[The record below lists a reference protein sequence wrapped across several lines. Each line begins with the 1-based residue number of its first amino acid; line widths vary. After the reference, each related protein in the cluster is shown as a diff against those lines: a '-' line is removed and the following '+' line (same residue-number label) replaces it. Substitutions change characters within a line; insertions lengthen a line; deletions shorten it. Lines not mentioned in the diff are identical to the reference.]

1 MNKQQEPRLR
11 FKGYVEKWNV
21 WRLGA
26 FGKATGGTSLESE
39 FCETGKYK
47 VISIGSYSEESTY
60 TDQGIRINKNDKTE
74 KKILNENDLTM
85 ILNDKTSSG
94 RIIGRVLLIDQND
107 TYVYNQR
114 TQRIE
119 IDRVNFIPLFL
130 YHFLNAEN
138 IRQKVIFSAQG
149 NTQIYVNW
157 SSIKNLEYFIPSTK
171 TEQTHLGNFFRRLD
185 SQIAESRAVLE
196 KSRQLKKAMLAK
208 MFPANGEKI
217 PKIRFKGFEGE
228 WREWKLGAFGKA
240 TSGTSLESEF
250 CEDGNYKVIS
260 IGSYSEKSTYIDQGI
275 RTHKND
281 KTEKRILNKNDLTM
295 ILNDKTSSGRI
306 IGRVLLIDQN
316 DTYVYNQRTQ
326 RIEIDQEHFIPLFL
340 YHLLNADNMRQKI
353 IYSAQGNTQI
363 YVNWSSIKNLE
374 YLIPPTKAEQT
385 AIGNFFR
392 QLDETIAL
400 QSAEVEK
407 LNQLKKGLLA
417 AMLV

>member
-11 FKGYVEKWNV
+11 FQGFTGAWEENVLEEVVNFFSGLTYSPNDVVKNGTLVLRSSNVQDNQITTEDNVFVKESAVNCQNVEVGDVIVVVRNGSRSLIGKHAIIKEKMPNTV
-21 WRLGA
+21 IGA
-26 FGKATGGTSLESE
+26 FMTGVRS
-39 FCETGKYK
+39 
-47 VISIGSYSEESTY
+47 
-60 TDQGIRINKNDKTE
+60 
-74 KKILNENDLTM
+74 
-85 ILNDKTSSG
+85 
-94 RIIGRVLLIDQND
+94 
-107 TYVYNQR
+107 NQP
-114 TQRIE
+114 
-119 IDRVNFIPLFL
+119 D
-130 YHFLNAEN
+130 FLNALLDSYKFNQE
-138 IRQKVIFSAQG
+138 IE
-149 NTQIYVNW
+149 
-157 SSIKNLEYFIPSTK
+157 KNLGATINQITTGAFRKMEFSLPSLP
-171 TEQTHLGNFFRRLD
+171 EQTHLGLFFRRLD

-217 PKIRFKGFEGE
+217 PKTRFKGFEGE

-260 IGSYSEKSTYIDQGI
+260 IGSYSEKSTYTDQGI

-340 YHLLNADNMRQKI
+340 YHLLNAENMRQKI

-363 YVNWSSIKNLE
+363 YVNWSGIKNLE
-374 YLIPPTKAEQT
+374 YLIPPTKAEQA

-407 LNQLKKGLLA
+407 LNQIKKGLLA

>member
-1 MNKQQEPRLR
+1 MNKQQEPGLR
-11 FKGYVEKWNV
+11 FKGFSGEWKEKYLDDIGEFSAGGDLKKEKLTLFGRYPVLANALTNNGIV
-21 WRLGA
+21 GFYDDYEFESPAITVTGRGDVGIAKARKENFSAVVRLLVLKNKPNYDVDFLEQA
-26 FGKATGGTSLESE
+26 INNIDFHIESTGVPQLTVPQ
-39 FCETGKYK
+39 CK
-47 VISIGSYSEESTY
+47 SYS
-60 TDQGIRINKNDKTE
+60 
-74 KKILNENDLTM
+74 
-85 ILNDKTSSG
+85 
-94 RIIGRVLLIDQND
+94 
-107 TYVYNQR
+107 
-114 TQRIE
+114 
-119 IDRVNFIPLFL
+119 
-130 YHFLNAEN
+130 
-138 IRQKVIFSAQG
+138 
-149 NTQIYVNW
+149 IY
-157 SSIKNLEYFIPSTK
+157 LPSEP
-171 TEQTHLGNFFRRLD
+171 EQTQLGNFFRRLD

-196 KSRQLKKAMLAK
+196 KSCQLKKAMLAK

-260 IGSYSEKSTYIDQGI
+260 IGSYSEKSAYTDQGI

-340 YHLLNADNMRQKI
+340 YHLLNAENMRQKI

-363 YVNWSSIKNLE
+363 YVNWSGIKNLE

>member
-1 MNKQQEPRLR
+1 
-11 FKGYVEKWNV
+11 
-21 WRLGA
+21 
-26 FGKATGGTSLESE
+26 
-39 FCETGKYK
+39 
-47 VISIGSYSEESTY
+47 
-60 TDQGIRINKNDKTE
+60 
-74 KKILNENDLTM
+74 
-85 ILNDKTSSG
+85 
-94 RIIGRVLLIDQND
+94 
-107 TYVYNQR
+107 
-114 TQRIE
+114 
-119 IDRVNFIPLFL
+119 
-130 YHFLNAEN
+130 
-138 IRQKVIFSAQG
+138 
-149 NTQIYVNW
+149 
-157 SSIKNLEYFIPSTK
+157 
-171 TEQTHLGNFFRRLD
+171 
-185 SQIAESRAVLE
+185 
-196 KSRQLKKAMLAK
+196 MLAK

-260 IGSYSEKSTYIDQGI
+260 IGSYSEKSTYIDQVI

>member
-11 FKGYVEKWNV
+11 FQGFTGAWEENVLEEVVNFFSGLTYSPNDVVKNGTLVLRSSNVQDNQITTEDNVFVKESAVNCQNVEVGDVIVVVRNGSRSLIGKHAIIKEKMPNTV
-21 WRLGA
+21 IGA
-26 FGKATGGTSLESE
+26 FMTGVRS
-39 FCETGKYK
+39 
-47 VISIGSYSEESTY
+47 
-60 TDQGIRINKNDKTE
+60 
-74 KKILNENDLTM
+74 
-85 ILNDKTSSG
+85 
-94 RIIGRVLLIDQND
+94 
-107 TYVYNQR
+107 NQP
-114 TQRIE
+114 
-119 IDRVNFIPLFL
+119 D
-130 YHFLNAEN
+130 FLNALLDSYKFNQE
-138 IRQKVIFSAQG
+138 IE
-149 NTQIYVNW
+149 
-157 SSIKNLEYFIPSTK
+157 KNLGATINQITTGAFRKMEFLLPSLP
-171 TEQTHLGNFFRRLD
+171 EQTHLGLFFRRLD
-185 SQIAESRAVLE
+185 SQIAESRAALE

-217 PKIRFKGFEGE
+217 PKTRFKGFEGE

-260 IGSYSEKSTYIDQGI
+260 IGSYSEKSTYTDQGI

-340 YHLLNADNMRQKI
+340 YHLLNAENMRQKI

-363 YVNWSSIKNLE
+363 YVNWSGIKNLE
-374 YLIPPTKAEQT
+374 YLIPPTKAEQA

-407 LNQLKKGLLA
+407 LNQIKKGLLA

>member
-11 FKGYVEKWNV
+11 FKGFTGTWEEKTLNDV
-21 WRLGA
+21 
-26 FGKATGGTSLESE
+26 SE
-39 FCETGKYK
+39 VFEYGLNAQAVNFDDVHKY
-47 VISIGSYSEESTY
+47 
-60 TDQGIRINKNDKTE
+60 IRITDIDDESRQFLQENVTSPDVDFSKADNYKLQKGDLLFARTGASVGKSY
-74 KKILNENDLTM
+74 LYNENDGLVYFAGFLIRAKLNKEVDDQFIFQNTLTNHFNRFVT
-85 ILNDKTSSG
+85 LTSQRSG
-94 RIIGRVLLIDQND
+94 QPGINSKE
-107 TYVYNQR
+107 YS
-114 TQRIE
+114 E
-119 IDRVNFIPLFL
+119 FEFL
-130 YHFLNAEN
+130 A
-138 IRQKVIFSAQG
+138 
-149 NTQIYVNW
+149 
-157 SSIKNLEYFIPSTK
+157 PSLP
-171 TEQTHLGNFFRRLD
+171 EQTHLGLFFSRLD

-250 CEDGNYKVIS
+250 CENGKYKVIS
-260 IGSYSEKSTYIDQGI
+260 IGSYSEESTYTEQGI
-275 RTHKND
+275 RANKND

-340 YHLLNADNMRQKI
+340 YNLLNADNMRQKI

-363 YVNWSSIKNLE
+363 YVNWSGIKNLE
-374 YLIPPTKAEQT
+374 YLIPPTKAEQA

>member
-1 MNKQQEPRLR
+1 
-11 FKGYVEKWNV
+11 
-21 WRLGA
+21 
-26 FGKATGGTSLESE
+26 
-39 FCETGKYK
+39 
-47 VISIGSYSEESTY
+47 
-60 TDQGIRINKNDKTE
+60 
-74 KKILNENDLTM
+74 
-85 ILNDKTSSG
+85 
-94 RIIGRVLLIDQND
+94 
-107 TYVYNQR
+107 
-114 TQRIE
+114 
-119 IDRVNFIPLFL
+119 
-130 YHFLNAEN
+130 
-138 IRQKVIFSAQG
+138 
-149 NTQIYVNW
+149 
-157 SSIKNLEYFIPSTK
+157 
-171 TEQTHLGNFFRRLD
+171 
-185 SQIAESRAVLE
+185 
-196 KSRQLKKAMLAK
+196 
-208 MFPANGEKI
+208 
-217 PKIRFKGFEGE
+217 
-228 WREWKLGAFGKA
+228 
-240 TSGTSLESEF
+240 
-250 CEDGNYKVIS
+250 
-260 IGSYSEKSTYIDQGI
+260 
-275 RTHKND
+275 
-281 KTEKRILNKNDLTM
+281 M

>member
-11 FKGYVEKWNV
+11 FKGFTGNWEENVLEEVVNFFSGLTYSPNDVVKNGTLVLRSSNVQDNQITTEDNVFVKESAVNCRNVEVGDVIVVVRNGSRSLIGKHAIIKEKMPNTV
-21 WRLGA
+21 IGA
-26 FGKATGGTSLESE
+26 FMTGVRS
-39 FCETGKYK
+39 
-47 VISIGSYSEESTY
+47 
-60 TDQGIRINKNDKTE
+60 
-74 KKILNENDLTM
+74 
-85 ILNDKTSSG
+85 
-94 RIIGRVLLIDQND
+94 
-107 TYVYNQR
+107 NQP
-114 TQRIE
+114 
-119 IDRVNFIPLFL
+119 D
-130 YHFLNAEN
+130 FLNALLDSYKFNQE
-138 IRQKVIFSAQG
+138 IE
-149 NTQIYVNW
+149 
-157 SSIKNLEYFIPSTK
+157 KNLGATINQITTGAFRKMEFSLPSLP
-171 TEQTHLGNFFRRLD
+171 EQTHLGLFFRRLD

-208 MFPANGEKI
+208 MFPAKGEKI

-228 WREWKLGAFGKA
+228 WNVWKLGAFGKA

-250 CEDGNYKVIS
+250 CENGKYKVIS
-260 IGSYSEKSTYIDQGI
+260 IGSYSEESTYTEQGI
-275 RTHKND
+275 RANKND

-340 YHLLNADNMRQKI
+340 YHLLNAENIRQKI
-353 IYSAQGNTQI
+353 ISSAQGNTQI
-363 YVNWSSIKNLE
+363 YVNWSNIKNLE
-374 YLIPPTKAEQT
+374 YLIPPSKAEQT
-385 AIGNFFR
+385 AISDFFR
-392 QLDETIAL
+392 QLDETIEL

>member
-1 MNKQQEPRLR
+1 MDKQQEPCLR

-39 FCETGKYK
+39 FCETGEYK

-60 TDQGIRINKNDKTE
+60 TDQGIRVNKNDKTE

-171 TEQTHLGNFFRRLD
+171 TEQTHLGLFFRCLD

-208 MFPANGEKI
+208 MFPTNGEKI
-217 PKIRFKGFEGE
+217 PEIRFKGFDGE
-228 WREWKLGAFGKA
+228 WEYRKLGEVASSYSGGTPSVGNSKFYGGNIPFIRSGEIHSSKTELFLTQEGLENSSAKLVKQGDILYALYGA
-240 TSGTSLESEF
+240 TSGEVERSKINGAINQAILAIIPNENYDAEF
-250 CEDGNYKVIS
+250 ISQWLKNNKENIVNLYLQGGQGN
-260 IGSYSEKSTYIDQGI
+260 
-275 RTHKND
+275 
-281 KTEKRILNKNDLTM
+281 L
-295 ILNDKTSSGRI
+295 SGEI
-306 IGRVLLIDQN
+306 VKK
-316 DTYVYNQRTQ
+316 
-326 RIEIDQEHFIPLFL
+326 IEISF
-340 YHLLNADNMRQKI
+340 
-353 IYSAQGNTQI
+353 
-363 YVNWSSIKNLE
+363 
-374 YLIPPTKAEQT
+374 PTKKEQT

-400 QSAEVEK
+400 QTAEVEK

>member
-185 SQIAESRAVLE
+185 SQIAESLAVLE

>member
-363 YVNWSSIKNLE
+363 YVNWSSLKNLE